1 MLPNLKLYGFSLAA
15 AAVLAAVAL
24 FTLGSPE
31 TPELTREPLSFDG
44 DRAMEDVRTIATEFP
59 RRVAGSEQDGRC
71 TLWLIDQVKDMD
83 LEAGIESFPAERA
96 GRDVGLQNVYAYAR
110 GKGRGTII
118 LVANRDVVR
127 STTQGANDNASGV
140 AMLLELAR
148 AFTLTA
154 HRHTLLFLWTDGD
167 AEGGLGAADFVARH
181 DLDDVLAVVAVK
193 AVATDRPT
201 GVEVS
206 GWSSSPRIAPPW
218 LWLVTAPAARSVGA
232 PEALLP
238 HAGSQLL
245 RLAAPLS
252 GGLQAPFVAA
262 GVPAVMLTAVGPSV
276 SPPADTLETVSEQT
290 LAKMGAM
297 VQSVVM
303 TIDAGAPPSDP
314 SGGTVFL
321 TRKRTLPGTSLA
333 LLLVALMLP
342 LAAVT
347 VDLYAQ
353 CRRERVAL
361 RSAWMRAILGMAPWL
376 TLIALAYLAN
386 LLGLLPNGPGG
397 VLAPCA
403 ELAARPRYLRIALL
417 VVAFVLVA
425 LYVTAVELRM
435 TRRGHTDGRA
445 LVLVAHA
452 SLLFIALGLAL
463 LNVYS
468 LLLLVPAALAWPLAR
483 PGHWARSILPVV
495 FGLSLLAAAGV
506 HCAVQSGLGFDVWW
520 YLFVLFET
528 RELPIPVALLGAA
541 FLSTT
546 ILYARALRRGPWPD
560 ETGPAAAE
568 TPEARPVATPG
579 DEVAGGGGVAA
590 RDPEA
595 TGVTDAGPTRVG
607 RSSSLPHARGRRDRG
622 QT

>member
-1 MLPNLKLYGFSLAA
+1 VYGFSLAA

-31 TPELTREPLSFDG
+31 TPGLTREPPSFDG
-44 DRAMEDVRTIATEFP
+44 DRAMEDVSTIATEFP
-59 RRVAGSEQDGRC
+59 GRVAGSEQDGRC
-71 TLWLIDQVKDMD
+71 TLWLIDQLKDLG
-83 LEAGIESFPAERA
+83 LEASIESFPAERA
-96 GRDVGLQNVYAYAR
+96 GRDVGLQNVYAYDR
-110 GKGRGTII
+110 GKARGTIV

-140 AMLLELAR
+140 ATLLGLAR
-148 AFTLTA
+148 AFALTS

-181 DLDDVLAVVAVK
+181 ELDDVLAVVAVK
-193 AVATDRPT
+193 AVATDHPT

-218 LWLVTAPAARSVGA
+218 LWLVNAPAARSVGA
-232 PEALLP
+232 PEVLLP
-238 HAGSQLL
+238 QVGSQLL

-262 GVPAVMLTAVGPSV
+262 GVPAVMLTAAGPSV
-276 SPPADTLETVSEQT
+276 PPPADTLETVSDQT

-321 TRKRTLPGTSLA
+321 TRTRTLPGTSLA
-333 LLLVALMLP
+333 LLLAALMLP

-353 CRRERVAL
+353 GRRERVAL
-361 RSAWMRAILGMAPWL
+361 RPAWVRAILGMAPWL

-417 VVAFVLVA
+417 VVASVLVA

-435 TRRGHTDGRA
+435 TRRAHTDSRA

-452 SLLFIALGLAL
+452 SLLLVALGLAL

-468 LLLLVPAALAWPLAR
+468 LLLVLPAALAWPLAR

-495 FGLSLLAAAGV
+495 FGLSLLAAAVV

-528 RELPIPVALLGAA
+528 RELPVVVALLGAA
-541 FLSTT
+541 LLSTT
-546 ILYARALRRGPWPD
+546 IFYARALHWGPRPD
-560 ETGPAAAE
+560 EAGPATAE
-568 TPEARPVATPG
+568 TPGARSATGLG
-579 DEVAGGGGVAA
+579 DEVAGSEGAA
-590 RDPEA
+590 AVDPAA
-595 TGVTDAGPTRVG
+595 TGLTDTGPARIG
-607 RSSSLPHARGRRDRG
+607 DSSSLRRADGRRDRG